1 MESNVLKQTQNQKE
15 RIIGFIYV
23 SLLFIITTVICCTC
37 IFYYNLESKTMSQK
51 QFAIS
56 KMDRIRAFQ
65 TLQNEEIII
74 VDSIYNKIKAF
85 NPGVSASYEENDI
98 KFYLNDIKSIYE
110 KNSYDSRYKVFA
122 QVSNFYNLWFADKKE
137 IWTKR
142 QNIAVFS
149 RNLENCE
156 IGLQKKKDE
165 LNNTKK

>member
-1 MESNVLKQTQNQKE
+1 MEINTPKQTSNQKE
-15 RIIGFIYV
+15 RVMGYLHI
-23 SLLFIITTVICCTC
+23 SLLFILITGICCFC
-37 IFYYNLESKTMSQK
+37 IFYYNSQTKKVSQK
-51 QFAIS
+51 EFVIS

-65 TLQNEEIII
+65 TLQSEEIII
-74 VDSIYNKIKAF
+74 VDSIYSKIKNF
-85 NPGVSASYEENDI
+85 NPAISASYEESDI
-98 KFYLNDIKSIYE
+98 KFYLNEVKGIYA
-110 KNSYDSRYKVFA
+110 KNPYDTRYKVFA

-149 RNLENCE
+149 KNLENCE